1 MRPDTALCWLR
12 RDLRLS
18 DNAALY
24 RALTGHQRVQCL
36 FVFDR
41 QTLEAL
47 PRRDRR
53 VDFIHSSL
61 AALKQQ
67 LVELGGDLR
76 VVCGDPV
83 ACVPAEACRLKAS
96 AVYCAEDYEPQALA
110 RDRAVAAA
118 LADAGSRLETVC
130 DQVIFARDRLLT
142 RSGTPFTVF
151 TPYKNVWLAALSPEA
166 WQPYDSAGL
175 ARGRLLPQPPL
186 PLPTLDQLGFVA
198 TDLDRLGVEP
208 GEAGATAR
216 LAAFARQL
224 DAYADCRDLPA
235 LDGTSRLS
243 PHLRF
248 GTLSV
253 RSAVALAAQ
262 TPGPGAA
269 TWLNELIWRE
279 FYQQLLWHFPQAASE
294 SFKPQYRH
302 LGYDNRQDWFDAWRD
317 GLTGY
322 PLIDAAMRQLTGIG
336 WMHNRLRMVVAS
348 FLVKDLLIDWRWGEA
363 HFAELLLDF
372 DLAANNGGW
381 QWAASTGCDAQ
392 PYFRIFNPVTQSQRF
407 DPDGAFIRHW
417 VPELAA
423 LDARAIHAPWLARAL
438 PAGFA
443 PGRDYPAPIVD
454 HARQRQRALALF
466 GRQ

>member
-1 MRPDTALCWLR
+1 MRQDTALCWLR
-12 RDLRLS
+12 RDLRLH

-24 RALTGHQRVQCL
+24 RAQSGHRRVQCL

-41 QTLEAL
+41 QILEAL
-47 PRRDRR
+47 PRHDRR
-53 VDFIHSSL
+53 VEFIHRAL
-61 AALKQQ
+61 AALKQK
-67 LVELGGDLR
+67 LIGLGGDLL
-76 VVCGDPV
+76 VVTGDP
-83 ACVPAEACRLKAS
+83 AECVPTVASQLDAS
-96 AVYCAEDYEPQALA
+96 AVYCAEDHEPQAIA

-118 LADAGSRLETVC
+118 LTGIGSRLEAVN

-142 RSGTPFTVF
+142 RGGTPFSVF
-151 TPYKNVWLAALSPEA
+151 TPYKNAWLAALSPEA

-175 ARGRLLPQPPL
+175 ARERLLPCTPSPLPPL
-186 PLPTLDQLGFVA
+186 DALGFAA
-198 TDLDRLGVEP
+198 TDLDGLGVEP
-208 GEAGATAR
+208 DEAGATAR
-216 LAAFARQL
+216 LAAFTRQI
-224 DAYADCRDLPA
+224 DRYADCRDLPA

-262 TPGPGAA
+262 TAGPGAA

-279 FYQQLLWHFPQAASE
+279 FYQQLLWHYPLAAGE
-294 SFKPQYRH
+294 SFKPHYRN
-302 LGYDNRQDWFDAWRD
+302 LAFDNRQDWFDAWRD

-322 PLIDAAMRQLTGIG
+322 PLVDAAMRQLSQTG
-336 WMHNRLRMVVAS
+336 WMHNRLRMLVAS

-407 DPDGAFIRHW
+407 DPDGTFIRRF
-417 VPELAA
+417 VPELAG
-423 LDARAIHAPWLARAL
+423 LDARAIHAPWLARTL
-438 PAGFA
+438 PPGFTLE
-443 PGRDYPAPIVD
+443 RDYPVPIVD
-454 HARQRQRALALF
+454 HAVQRQRALALF